1 MSRRVLLDRDL
12 TRAWLDMA
20 MTVAATQPEV
30 EEARVELHRRLENS
44 GLGEAARTKTVTA
57 LVRSWY
63 TPDPLL
69 QPLVSWAAQQSHVLA
84 DSRPLHMG
92 VLLATQPFFAD
103 QIAIVGRILAV
114 QDDVETPTVRSRMK
128 AVWGPRK
135 AVDNAVQRTIKTM
148 RSLGMLEGSPS
159 ESLSQRAAPI
169 SVEPKVAGWLAACLL
184 RARGA
189 DAISSTELAAAPE
202 LCYVDMPTLTAGSNP
217 WLMRHSEGAG
227 RTVLT
232 LAQ

>member
-1 MSRRVLLDRDL
+1 LSRRVLLDRDL
-12 TRAWLDMA
+12 TQAWLDIA
-20 MTVAATQPEV
+20 MTVAASQPDLSD
-30 EEARVELHRRLENS
+30 ARTELHRRLESS
-44 GLGEAARTKTVTA
+44 GLGDAARTKTVTA
-57 LVRSWY
+57 LMRSWF
-63 TPDPLL
+63 TPDPRL
-69 QPLVSWAAQQSHVLA
+69 QPLVAWAAQQGRDLA
-84 DSRPLHMG
+84 DSRPLHIG

-148 RSLGMLEGSPS
+148 RSLGMLEGHPS
-159 ESLSQRAAPI
+159 ESVSQRAAPI
-169 SVEPKVAGWLAACLL
+169 GVEPKVAGWLAACLL

-202 LCYVDMPTLTAGSNP
+202 LCYLEMPTLAAGSNP
-217 WLMRHSEGAG
+217 WLIRHSEGAG